1 MQIVDK
7 KSATL
12 GLPGGREKQIALD
25 ADHANVCKFPRVD
38 DDDYEQVADN
48 LVDLAERAV
57 KTFADQQRMEALSA
71 AAAPLV
77 LEQNRRICM

>member
-1 MQIVDK
+1 MQIVEQ

-12 GLPGGREKQIALD
+12 GLPGERETQIAID
-25 ADHANVCKFPRVD
+25 ADHANVCKFPSID
-38 DDDYEQVADN
+38 GDDYEQVADN

-71 AAAPLV
+71 PRGPLIS
-77 LEQNRRICM
+77 EQNSRICM